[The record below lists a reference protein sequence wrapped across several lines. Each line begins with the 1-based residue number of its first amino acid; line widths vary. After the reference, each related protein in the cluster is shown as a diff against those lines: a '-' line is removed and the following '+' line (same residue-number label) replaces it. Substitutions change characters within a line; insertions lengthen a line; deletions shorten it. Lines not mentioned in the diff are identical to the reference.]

1 MEQWNIRSLFL
12 KYNKYWSFF
21 TIGVLFS
28 VLTVFMFIRYW
39 AQTEYEI
46 QGKILIKNTE
56 SRQGIIENN
65 NFGKFGL
72 IKTANSL
79 EDEIG
84 ILTST
89 VVMEEVVTKNTFNI
103 TYFKKGNIRDIEIYG
118 KDVPVRILVDET
130 TDSLAYGLQI
140 SLNIIDSET
149 FELSTKYK
157 NNELYSKHDFGE
169 LITLPY
175 GTFTIVLKPKFI
187 DITNLEPLYFVVGKK
202 KDFITNFLQNLSV
215 HPDNETGSLLN
226 VNFIAGHQ
234 KKGED
239 ILLEL
244 IETYIDKT
252 IKYENELAE
261 NTIKMIDERLKLL
274 SGEIEDV
281 ETSVADFKSENV
293 VTDVAR
299 NADSY
304 VQQSNEYKKQVAE
317 YQTQINVLE
326 NIEMS
331 LLGRTTEST
340 IGGSFS
346 INNSSLTSLINIYN
360 ATLLERNQLSQSAV
374 TSNPVLVNL
383 NDKLN
388 NLRESI
394 LQNIR
399 SVKNGYSIAR
409 QNLLSN
415 ASRYDAQI
423 ARVPGMEKKL
433 LEISRDKSTKEG
445 LYLFLLQKR
454 EEEVLSLA
462 TPVSSTRIVSY
473 PQAGKFP
480 ISPNKKILYL
490 TGLLFG
496 FLVPFSMIFIKDAWD
511 NKVTSVEDLTTDLSV
526 PFLGEISR
534 SKKKGILIHNSG
546 RATSPTA
553 ELFQLLHFNLD
564 YLKKTEKNQTLLVT
578 STSKGEGKTFISSN
592 LAVTLESIGEK
603 VILLAFDLREP
614 QLMADFNLDNSPGIS
629 DFIIKKGIE
638 INEIIQKHPTLEN
651 LSLIG
656 SGVVSSNIGRLM
668 LSKRIDI
675 LFKTLKEDY
684 DRIIIDTPPIGL
696 VSDAFALNKY
706 IDSTIYVV
714 RKDVTNKE
722 HLKTIETIYKNE
734 KLKNTMILLNDTK
747 EGQSYGYDHH

>member
-1 MEQWNIRSLFL
+1 MEQWNIRSLFI

-28 VLTVFMFIRYW
+28 VLTVFIFIRYW

-118 KDVPVRILVDET
+118 KDVPIRILVDET

-175 GTFTIVLKPKFI
+175 GTFNIVLKPKFI
-187 DITNLEPLYFVVGKK
+187 DIKNLEPLYFVVGKK

-534 SKKKGILIHNSG
+534 SKKKGILIQNSG

-747 EGQSYGYDHH
+747 EGPSYGYDHH

>member
-175 GTFTIVLKPKFI
+175 GTFNIVLKPKFI
-187 DITNLEPLYFVVGKK
+187 DIKNLEPLYFVVGKK

-747 EGQSYGYDHH
+747 EGPSYGYEHH

>member
-1 MEQWNIRSLFL
+1 MEQWNIRSLFT
-12 KYNKYWSFF
+12 KYSKYWSFF
-21 TIGVLFS
+21 TICILLALV
-28 VLTVFMFIRYW
+28 TVFMFIRYW

-56 SRQGIIENN
+56 SRQGFVENN

-72 IKTANSL
+72 VKTANSL

-89 VVMEEVVTKNTFNI
+89 GVMEEVITKNTFNI
-103 TYFKKGNIRDIEIYG
+103 TYYKEGKIRDVEIYG
-118 KDVPVRILVDET
+118 EDVPVHILVDET
-130 TDSLAYGLQI
+130 SDSLAYGLQI
-140 SLNIIDSET
+140 SVNFLDSET
-149 FELSTKYK
+149 FELNTDYNDKK
-157 NNELYSKHDFGE
+157 LYSKHDFGE

-175 GTFTIVLKPKFI
+175 GTFTIVLKNEI
-187 DITNLEPLYFVVGKK
+187 ADVNNLEPLYFVVGKK
-202 KDFITNFLQNLSV
+202 KDFITNYLQNLSV

-226 VNFIAGHQ
+226 INFIAGHQ

-239 ILLEL
+239 ILLGL
-244 IETYIDKT
+244 VETYIDKT

-281 ETSVADFKSENV
+281 ETSVAVFKSENV

-304 VQQSNEYKKQVAE
+304 IQQSNEYKKQVAE

-326 NIEMS
+326 NIEKS
-331 LLGRTTEST
+331 LLSRTTESN

-346 INNSSLTSLINIYN
+346 INNSSLTSLINNYN
-360 ATLLERNQLSQSAV
+360 TTLLERNQLSQSAV

-415 ASRYDAQI
+415 ANRYDARI

-490 TGLLFG
+490 TGVLFG
-496 FLVPFSMIFIKDAWD
+496 LLVPFSIVFVKDAWD
-511 NKVTSVEDLTTDLSV
+511 NKVTSVEDLTTSLSV

-534 SKKKGILIHNSG
+534 SKKKGILLHEESRG
-546 RATSPTA
+546 ASPTT

-578 STSKGEGKTFISSN
+578 STLKGEGKTFIASN
-592 LAVTLESIGEK
+592 LAVTLASLGEK
-603 VILLAFDLREP
+603 VILIAFDLREP
-614 QLMADFNLDNSPGIS
+614 QLMADFDMDNSPGVS
-629 DFIIKKGIE
+629 DFIIKKGLA
-638 INEIIQKHPTLEN
+638 INTIIQKHPSIEN

-656 SGVVSSNIGRLM
+656 SGVVNSNIGRLM
-668 LSKRIDI
+668 LSKRIDG
-675 LFKTLKEDY
+675 LLKNLKENY

-696 VSDAFALNKY
+696 VSDAFALNKF

-722 HLKTIETIYKNE
+722 HLKTIETVYKNE
-734 KLKNTMILLNDTK
+734 KLKNTMVLLNDTK
-747 EGQSYGYDHH
+747 EGPSYGHDHS